1 MTTFNDNK
9 GRFMNITYKD
19 IQDRVAKVEEAK
31 AERINRVTLAASTLV
46 EKYIKSLNLES
57 EAWKSID
64 GAYKPYVTT
73 GKQFDEHSYVS
84 RPVTSLPLSEGY
96 SLDFDI
102 ATVIDDSP
110 RGGEA
115 VRVNVNLWVNSDDVL
130 CARIDGAA
138 GTYQVIDGD
147 WDKVCDKI
155 KDHVILAIED
165 PALKVTTYY

>member
-31 AERINRVTLAASTLV
+31 VERINRVTLAASTLV
-46 EKYIKSLNLES
+46 EKYTKSLNLES
-57 EAWKSID
+57 DAWQSID
-64 GAYKPYVTT
+64 GEYKPYVTT
-73 GKQFDEHSYVS
+73 GKQFDANSYVTK
-84 RPVTSLPLSEGY
+84 PVSGLPLSESY

-110 RGGEA
+110 RGGDT
-115 VRVNVNLWVNSDDVL
+115 VRVNINLWVNSDDVL
-130 CARIDGAA
+130 CVRIDSAA
-138 GTYQVIDGD
+138 GTYQVIDD
-147 WDKVCDKI
+147 CWDKVCDKI
-155 KDHVILAIED
+155 KDNVILAIED